1 MKILAIQTS
10 SKICAVALLED
21 ENLIKE
27 KIIDDNNTHSV
38 KLMPLIDELLR
49 ETNSKLE
56 EIDLFACDKGPGS
69 FTGIRIGLTTVKAF
83 MDVTDKKAVGITSLE
98 ALAYGVEN
106 DGIICSLID
115 AKNENVYYGI
125 FRKNSNNIEQVE
137 ELQFNNINELLKEL
151 KGKKEKI
158 TFIGDASLNYKQAIK
173 DILKGNA
180 IFLPIEGNKL
190 NAKNIGLAAYKNRKK
205 AVDSNNLVPVY
216 LRKSNAER

>member
-21 ENLIKE
+21 ENVIKE

-49 ETNSKLE
+49 ETNTTLE

-106 DGIICSLID
+106 DGLICSLID

-125 FRKNSNNIEQVE
+125 FRKSSNNIEQVE
-137 ELQFNNINELLKEL
+137 ELQFNNINQLLNSLKEI
-151 KGKKEKI
+151 KEKI

-190 NAKNIGLAAYKNRKK
+190 NAINIGLAAYKNRGK